1 MIRSDRVAERGA
13 VLAQA
18 HELLGWPD
26 RASVLSPSGAGARA
40 AVQAAEEKIGRSL
53 RLIQGGEGVRVG
65 VLTEASETTIAPLA
79 VVCEFPR
86 AIPEETRLQTH
97 RLAWNFSR
105 TNLLVTVEPQLVR
118 AWTCCEPPLID
129 RDGERVGSSQTDY
142 LSRKLVVAETE
153 VDPESGYW
161 HNATAAADL
170 HWAELVSGHIFRVRP
185 RQFREEGKAY
195 RTLLDNLREVR
206 ARLRDLGLAD
216 RHTHDLLARIIFV
229 QFLFDRKDSRGAAAL
244 DEAWLDRLH
253 AEGTLRERHRT
264 LADVLTHEE
273 DTYALFRVL
282 NHRFNGDLFPGEGVG
297 QTWIDERAHVK
308 KRHLQLLAEFV
319 DARGDFATGQLSFWR
334 RYAFD
339 AIPLDFISSVYEEFV
354 SADKGVGVHYTPA
367 HLADHILDRVLPW
380 HGETWD
386 LRVLDPACGSGIFLV
401 KAYQRLVHRWKLA
414 NGPDIG
420 VELLQR
426 LLSNNIFGIDR
437 DGEAARVTA
446 FSLYLAMC
454 DEIDPKRLWEHPSTV
469 FPRLRGNRLLETDFF
484 KEQNGIHTEAD
495 AGRYD
500 VTVGNPPWGDKS
512 LESSNAAVE
521 WANQHGWSLA
531 NKDFGVLFLAKASA
545 LTKPGGRVGL
555 VQSAGALLYNSEPTA
570 RAIQRRIFTEHR
582 QVESVMLLPPRTPLF
597 RNVKVPACAIVVR
610 NDPPDGS
617 AFVFE
622 CPKRQRTS
630 EDRLLIVLDPND
642 VHWVHPREVVEEPW
656 LWSAL
661 AWGGER
667 HRALVRRLQSFPTI
681 EELRAAGVVRTR
693 EGLNRGNRQQE
704 QPELVGW
711 RHLAEPTFPGLS
723 PVHLLASLLPRN
735 SDPFIDGAASK
746 DLSAF
751 ALPQLL
757 VKRSL
762 LKEDGRFQARVVE
775 EEPVLCEKMYV
786 SFNGPRDVLERACLV
801 YNSNLAT
808 AFLFLT
814 SGRFAFD
821 RNNPNVR
828 DLRRVP
834 LPLESPPQVQL
845 QDVRRDS
852 EIHAHVYDLFGL
864 NEVEAVLVED
874 LIHFTFA
881 DARGEDWHGH
891 EPTRRLHGD
900 QVEPDLFGYGAMVR
914 RVLQASYGDD
924 VHVRVDI
931 VGAEG
936 TAAIPVRIVS
946 FVVGP
951 AVRDEMIVEA
961 LPLAAV
967 RERLTKAYQAARE
980 DSDGA
985 PFLRC
990 ARVYGTES
998 IGGMRHLTITHIKPD
1013 QMRFWTRSAALH
1025 DADEVALDLSASAG
1039 AEKLFAGA
1047 GAAGE

>member
-1 MIRSDRVAERGA
+1 VTRSEVVAERGA
-13 VLAQA
+13 VLTQA
-18 HELLGWPD
+18 HQLLGWPEP
-26 RASVLSPSGAGARA
+26 ASVLSPSGPGARA
-40 AVQAAEEKIGRSL
+40 AVQAAGEKIGRSL
-53 RLIQGGEGVRVG
+53 RQMDGGEGVRVG
-65 VLTEASETTIAPLA
+65 VLTEAAENTVAPLA

-86 AIPEETRLQTH
+86 AIPEETRLQAH

-129 RDGERVGSSQTDY
+129 RDGERVESGRTSY
-142 LSRKLVVAETE
+142 PGRNLIVAESE
-153 VDPESGYW
+153 IDPENGYW
-161 HNATAAADL
+161 RNADAVADL
-170 HWAELVSGHIFRVRP
+170 HWAELVSGHIFRARP

-206 ARLRDLGLAD
+206 ARLRELGLAD

-253 AEGTLRERHRT
+253 TEGSLRERHRT
-264 LADVLTHEE
+264 LANVLAHEE
-273 DTYALFRVL
+273 DTYALFRML
-282 NHRFNGDLFPGEGVG
+282 NHRFNGDLFPGEGIG
-297 QTWIDERAHVK
+297 QAWIDERDHVK

-380 HGETWD
+380 HGEDWD
-386 LRVLDPACGSGIFLV
+386 LQVLDPACGSGIFLV

-426 LLSNNIFGIDR
+426 LLSNNIFGVDR
-437 DGEAARVTA
+437 DGEAVRVAA

-484 KEQNGIHTEAD
+484 KDDKGICTDAD

-512 LESSNAAVE
+512 LESSDAAVE
-521 WANQHGWSLA
+521 WANEHGWSLA
-531 NKDFGVLFLAKASA
+531 NKDFGVLFLAKAGE

-570 RAIQRRIFTEHR
+570 RALQRRIFTEYR
-582 QVESVMLLPPRTPLF
+582 QVEGVMLLPPRTPLF
-597 RNVKVPACAIVVR
+597 RNVKVPACAIILR

-617 AFVFE
+617 SFVFE

-630 EDRLLIVLDPND
+630 EDRLLIVLDPYD
-642 VHWVHPREVVEEPW
+642 VHWVQPREVIEEPW

-667 HRALVRRLQSFPTI
+667 HRALVRRLQSFPTM
-681 EELRAAGVVRTR
+681 EELAAGGVVRTR

-711 RHLAEPTFPGLS
+711 RHLSEPTFPGTS
-723 PVHLLASLLPRN
+723 PVRLPASLLPRN
-735 SDPFIDGAASK
+735 SDPFIDRAASK

-762 LKEDGRFQARVVE
+762 LKEDGRFQARLVE

-786 SFNGPRDVLERACLV
+786 SFNGPREVLERASLV
-801 YNSNLAT
+801 YNSNFAT

-834 LPLESPPQVQL
+834 LPLESQLRVQL
-845 QDVRRDS
+845 QDVQSDS
-852 EIHAHVYDLFGL
+852 DIHPLVYELFGL
-864 NEVEAVLVED
+864 NDVERVLVED

-881 DARGEDWHGH
+881 DARGEDWRGH
-891 EPTRRLHGD
+891 DPTHRFDGEH
-900 QVEPDLFGYGAMVR
+900 QEPDLYAYGAMVR
-914 RVLQASYGDD
+914 RVIKAAYGDD
-924 VHVRVDI
+924 ICVRVDI
-931 VGAEG
+931 VGAERA
-936 TAAIPVRIVS
+936 AAIPVRTVR

-951 AVRDEMIVEA
+951 AVPDEMVVEA
-961 LPLAAV
+961 LSLVAV
-967 RERLTKAYQAARE
+967 RERLTRAYQAARE
-980 DSDGA
+980 GSDGT

-990 ARVYGTES
+990 ARVYGTETIGS
-998 IGGMRHLTITHIKPD
+998 IRHLTITHIKPD
-1013 QMRFWTRSAALH
+1013 QMRFWTRTAALH
-1025 DADEVALDLSASAG
+1025 DADEVALDLSAWAG
-1039 AEKLFAGA
+1039 TEELTAGA